1 MVKLTEL
8 VNSNDLTQMVN
19 FPTQIPRCDSHNPAL
34 LDLFLYSD
42 AIICS
47 TMTFPS
53 FGNFHH
59 VFVSVVF
66 CFFLFSV
73 KAKTASPIP
82 FYSL

>member
-19 FPTQIPRCDSHNPAL
+19 FPTQIPGCDSHNPAL

-53 FGNFHH
+53 LGNFHH

-66 CFFLFSV
+66 CFFLIFCQSQNGKPHSIV
-73 KAKTASPIP
+73 
-82 FYSL
+82 

>member
-47 TMTFPS
+47 TMTFLS
-53 FGNFHH
+53 LGNFHH

-66 CFFLFSV
+66 CFF
-73 KAKTASPIP
+73 
-82 FYSL
+82 

>member
-1 MVKLTEL
+1 MVKLTEQ

-19 FPTQIPRCDSHNPAL
+19 FPTQIPGCDSHNPAL

-47 TMTFPS
+47 IMTFFS
-53 FGNFHH
+53 LGNFHH

-66 CFFLFSV
+66 CFF
-73 KAKTASPIP
+73 
-82 FYSL
+82 